1 MGRIKL
7 ETINDFARR
16 GYDAKVV
23 CGACG
28 NATHWNAVELAM
40 ELQRRRKPL
49 RVEAV
54 EPLMKCKACGKR
66 RAMIQPVE
74 QF

>member
-7 ETINDFARR
+7 GTITDFARR
-16 GYDAKVV
+16 GYDARVT
-23 CGACG
+23 CEACG
-28 NATHWNAVELAM
+28 KVTHWNAIELAI

-54 EPLMKCKACGKR
+54 EPLMKCNACGKK
-66 RAMIQPVE
+66 RAVIQPVE